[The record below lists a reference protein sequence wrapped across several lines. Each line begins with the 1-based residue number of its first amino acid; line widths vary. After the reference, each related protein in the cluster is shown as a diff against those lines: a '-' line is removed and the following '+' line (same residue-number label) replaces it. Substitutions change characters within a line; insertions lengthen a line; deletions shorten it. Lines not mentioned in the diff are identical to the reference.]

1 MDLHQLEYIL
11 TIEQEKSISR
21 AAERLFLTQPALNQ
35 QLLRLEKELGTPLFE
50 RRNRTM
56 LPTYAGRIYLNTAKE
71 MLSMKKETY
80 KMIHD
85 IAEERRGEISI
96 AYTPEAGSRMF
107 AKIYPVFHQKYP
119 DITFKI
125 HEARVKEMER
135 LILQKVVDFA
145 CNSYYERSIHP
156 DLEYINMDSEYMVLG
171 VPSSHPLAHLAGEK
185 SWETLP
191 EINLSL
197 FRDNSFILLG
207 KETRMRDMIDLCFSN
222 VGFSPKILFESIS
235 TSTVVSMVKSQIA
248 PAFFPQSYVR
258 PSEEIVYFT
267 VPPRLRWMRSISFL
281 KGSYLTKPEKYFI
294 ALATDYVRGQ
304 VDKSLGL

>member
-207 KETRMRDMIDLCFSN
+207 KETRMRDMIDLCFCLNPSARQPLSAWSN
-222 VGFSPKILFESIS
+222 
-235 TSTVVSMVKSQIA
+235 
-248 PAFFPQSYVR
+248 
-258 PSEEIVYFT
+258 
-267 VPPRLRWMRSISFL
+267 PRLLRLSSHSPTSARARRSSTLRFRQDFA
-281 KGSYLTKPEKYFI
+281 G
-294 ALATDYVRGQ
+294 
-304 VDKSLGL
+304 